1 MSFERRGLRGPSPET
16 REAIERMART
26 PAARIAALTLGM
38 FLVGYFLAANW
49 LFPAAEDPTDV
60 RLVELPDLEGS
71 SFEDAGER
79 LEELGLTTA
88 TLARMHHPERPAGSV
103 VAQSPLPGQLARPG
117 DTVRLTLS
125 AGRETRVIP
134 ELAGLA
140 GSEAARLLRGLGF
153 EVRLVTEPDAAS
165 RAGVL
170 STRPP
175 AGTRLSPPASIELVV
190 GEGAAI
196 VEVPDLRGRHVDDV
210 AEVLETGELQ
220 LGAIRYQ
227 VEAPEAPGRVVSQSP
242 APGSAL
248 RGGGFVSIVVAG
260 TPPDSMAADLTDR
273 PTDAPPPPTDTI
285 PGDPGR

>member
-1 MSFERRGLRGPSPET
+1 MSFERHGSRRVPPET
-16 REAIERMART
+16 RAALERVVRSPVARV
-26 PAARIAALTLGM
+26 AALTLST
-38 FLVGYFLAANW
+38 FLFGYFLAATW

-60 RLVELPDLEGS
+60 RLIELPDLAGATVE
-71 SFEDAGER
+71 EAGER
-79 LEELGLTTA
+79 LGGLGLADT
-88 TLARMHHPERPAGSV
+88 TLARIHHADRPAGTV

-125 AGRETRVIP
+125 AGAETRVVP

-153 EVRLVTEPDAAS
+153 EVVLVTEPDAAS
-165 RAGVL
+165 RSGVL

-175 AGTRLSPPASIELVV
+175 AGTRLSPPASVELVV

-196 VEVPDLRGRHVDDV
+196 VDVPDLRGRHVDDV

-227 VEAPEAPGRVVSQSP
+227 VDAPEAPGRVVSQSP

-273 PTDAPPPPTDTI
+273 PTDAPPSPTDTI
-285 PGDPGR
+285 PDGPER

>member
-1 MSFERRGLRGPSPET
+1 MSFRRHAARRLSPET
-16 REAIERMART
+16 RETLERAARS
-26 PAARIAALTLGM
+26 PVARIAALTLGM
-38 FLVGYFLAANW
+38 FLFGYFLAATW

-60 RLVELPDLEGS
+60 ELIEVPDFEGTS
-71 SFEDAGER
+71 VGDAGER
-79 LEELGLTTA
+79 LDDLGLEGT
-88 TLARMHHPERPAGSV
+88 TLARVHHPGRPEGSV

-125 AGRETRVIP
+125 AGPETRVIP

-153 EVRLVTEPDAAS
+153 EVELVTQPDAAS

-170 STRPP
+170 ETRPP

-190 GEGAAI
+190 GQGAAI
-196 VEVPDLRGRHVDDV
+196 VDVPDLKGRHVDDV
-210 AEVLETGELQ
+210 AEVLETGSLQ

-227 VEAPEAPGRVVSQSP
+227 VDAPEAPGRVVSQSP

-260 TPPDSMAADLTDR
+260 TPPDSMAADITDR

-285 PGDPGR
+285 PDGQER

>member
-1 MSFERRGLRGPSPET
+1 MSFERRGARRPSPET
-16 REAIERMART
+16 REALERIARS

-38 FLVGYFLAANW
+38 FLFGYFLAATW

-60 RLVELPDLEGS
+60 QLVELPDLEGAS
-71 SFEDAGER
+71 LEDAGER
-79 LEELGLTTA
+79 LEELGLEPA
-88 TLARMHHPERPAGSV
+88 TLARVHHPDLASGAV

-125 AGRETRVIP
+125 AGGETRVIP

-153 EVRLVTEPDAAS
+153 EVELVTETDAGS
-165 RAGVL
+165 RSGVL

-175 AGTRLSPPASIELVV
+175 AGTRLAPPASIELVV
-190 GEGAAI
+190 GQGAAI

-210 AEVLETGELQ
+210 VGLLEAGELQ

-227 VEAPEAPGRVVSQSP
+227 VDAPEAPGRVVSQSP

-260 TPPDSMAADLTDR
+260 SPPDSIAADLTDR
-273 PTDAPPPPTDTI
+273 ARDAPPPPTDTI
-285 PGDPGR
+285 PDRDG